1 MTTENKINSF
11 RIRASYPNYYMVK
24 LYADYDRFIFEKKNE
39 REGNKPGTVIF
50 TLTDDDTQYEIA
62 PKWYDIFYL
71 LNKQDTNL
79 CKHYLWLLIEER
91 DGNKS
96 VIEEL
101 ESLRNNFLKRCKDYV
116 KDNPLY
122 DDQYIVSTLTQ
133 QNFSEI
139 EISNKGKMLLELTRQ
154 CYAVPDFCILSSEA
168 FKEENQEPL
177 LRKAI
182 HNLEIMTM
190 CKLGDSKNP
199 LVFALRSAMPQY
211 IPGLMPTLLNIGINR
226 TAYQA
231 LSRRHGVNMGN
242 RIYLNTLSNLFD
254 MLSIDDVDNI
264 DENKLSTEKQFER
277 IAWMESKI
285 IEKEGNDRLLT
296 DSFHQTLRLTMYV
309 RDFYITNKDLVLT
322 FMRGKHAYPS
332 LIMHKMVWTIGND
345 SSYPGVLYSR
355 HSRTGLGRQIESFPD
370 IFGEEIMTGNITAV
384 DIEYFDRVVIREQ
397 YPAVYHFD
405 PLLINLEKRFKSPV
419 TIEFGVETI
428 PGKASL
434 FAVLQLNRSEL
445 TGRAALLS
453 SIEMYT
459 GEKISNI
466 TWEKYKND
474 EYNKQPNPNKIIN
487 KKNLIELIR
496 PYHLRQIFSDA
507 IDDKSFKNLTFF
519 CNGINVLPRSATTAR
534 ICFSASSANLLKK
547 EGYPVCLCKERFT
560 PEDTIVLNEVDAIMS
575 MTPAAI
581 HVVTACRGYGIPA
594 FINLQLYGTKIM
606 NKTLVNDKGVIIEE
620 FEWITVSS
628 RRQSIYKGKASYTP
642 ARFRK
647 YLDGEKLELT
657 EKEKPVFRNLKIAY
671 EIYRD
676 IITTSQ
682 VNFITDIDSLAR
694 LINYDLNK
702 SPEKARRIANEW
714 YNLHPDLYEEQVL
727 ESRMG
732 SHKEQSMVFELLDN
746 DKKVN
751 FFKNAISKCKV
762 QNLSGLQAGAFMLG
776 RFLAKPLPKVF
787 WTSFDSREIAFM
799 LNEYVLYEKYLSVLQ
814 EVGETKLTKA
824 HSKIISEGLK
834 ELELRNISIDL
845 FIPLMFCNIDWDEV
859 EIEVNKLNNRQNNT
873 LFVTR
878 KLSSPVEEVFDLSK
892 PWVKDK
898 VDKLKTF

>member
-264 DENKLSTEKQFER
+264 DENKLSTEN
-277 IAWMESKI
+277 S
-285 IEKEGNDRLLT
+285 
-296 DSFHQTLRLTMYV
+296 
-309 RDFYITNKDLVLT
+309 
-322 FMRGKHAYPS
+322 
-332 LIMHKMVWTIGND
+332 
-345 SSYPGVLYSR
+345 
-355 HSRTGLGRQIESFPD
+355 
-370 IFGEEIMTGNITAV
+370 
-384 DIEYFDRVVIREQ
+384 
-397 YPAVYHFD
+397 
-405 PLLINLEKRFKSPV
+405 
-419 TIEFGVETI
+419 
-428 PGKASL
+428 
-434 FAVLQLNRSEL
+434 
-445 TGRAALLS
+445 
-453 SIEMYT
+453 
-459 GEKISNI
+459 
-466 TWEKYKND
+466 
-474 EYNKQPNPNKIIN
+474 
-487 KKNLIELIR
+487 
-496 PYHLRQIFSDA
+496 
-507 IDDKSFKNLTFF
+507 
-519 CNGINVLPRSATTAR
+519 
-534 ICFSASSANLLKK
+534 
-547 EGYPVCLCKERFT
+547 
-560 PEDTIVLNEVDAIMS
+560 LNE
-575 MTPAAI
+575 
-581 HVVTACRGYGIPA
+581 
-594 FINLQLYGTKIM
+594 
-606 NKTLVNDKGVIIEE
+606 
-620 FEWITVSS
+620 
-628 RRQSIYKGKASYTP
+628 
-642 ARFRK
+642 
-647 YLDGEKLELT
+647 
-657 EKEKPVFRNLKIAY
+657 
-671 EIYRD
+671 
-676 IITTSQ
+676 
-682 VNFITDIDSLAR
+682 
-694 LINYDLNK
+694 
-702 SPEKARRIANEW
+702 
-714 YNLHPDLYEEQVL
+714 
-727 ESRMG
+727 
-732 SHKEQSMVFELLDN
+732 
-746 DKKVN
+746 
-751 FFKNAISKCKV
+751 
-762 QNLSGLQAGAFMLG
+762 
-776 RFLAKPLPKVF
+776 
-787 WTSFDSREIAFM
+787 
-799 LNEYVLYEKYLSVLQ
+799 
-814 EVGETKLTKA
+814 
-824 HSKIISEGLK
+824 
-834 ELELRNISIDL
+834 
-845 FIPLMFCNIDWDEV
+845 
-859 EIEVNKLNNRQNNT
+859 
-873 LFVTR
+873 
-878 KLSSPVEEVFDLSK
+878 
-892 PWVKDK
+892 
-898 VDKLKTF
+898 

>member
-254 MLSIDDVDNI
+254 MLSIEDIDNI
-264 DENKLSTEKQFER
+264 DENKLSTEEQFER

-309 RDFYITNKDLVLT
+309 RDFYISNKDLVLT

-487 KKNLIELIR
+487 KENLIELIR

-507 IDDKSFKNLTFF
+507 IDDKSFKDLTFF
-519 CNGINVLPRSATTAR
+519 CNGINA
-534 ICFSASSANLLKK
+534 
-547 EGYPVCLCKERFT
+547 
-560 PEDTIVLNEVDAIMS
+560 IVLDKDLEHGHRIGQFLGAGRVKQCVYLVSESGICHPIAGCFQIGK
-575 MTPAAI
+575 AAGAGR
-581 HVVTACRGYGIPA
+581 HHRRGVHARGKIN
-594 FINLQLYGTKIM
+594 INLQLYGTKIM

-647 YLDGEKLELT
+647 YLDGDKLELT

-714 YNLHPDLYEEQVL
+714 YNLHPDLYEKQVL